1 MGMKLTAL
9 AWLVF
14 DDRCDDFHSGRT
26 RKVGALLLDTIRRI
40 ARRLRDESCDK
51 SETEN
56 EQASQNPNWWH
67 SLHRRLLL
75 EESEEVCSLVGG
87 AVKATRCGRRPR
99 RCHLR
104 PVVGGRGAPGRP
116 TNIGNDGTITIVF
129 SSPTSATV

>member
-40 ARRLRDESCDK
+40 ARRLRDESCGK

-67 SLHRRLLL
+67 SLHRRLLGNYPPAKPGAL
-75 EESEEVCSLVGG
+75 DCEPLKAALPGSL
-87 AVKATRCGRRPR
+87 TRPR
-99 RCHLR
+99 RN
-104 PVVGGRGAPGRP
+104 GA
-116 TNIGNDGTITIVF
+116 T
-129 SSPTSATV
+129 

>member
-40 ARRLRDESCDK
+40 ARRLRDESCGK

-56 EQASQNPNWWH
+56 EQASQNRYWSH
-67 SLHRRLLL
+67 SLHRRLHWKELFERRSML
-75 EESEEVCSLVGG
+75 
-87 AVKATRCGRRPR
+87 AGRRHR
-99 RCHLR
+99 QSS
-104 PVVGGRGAPGRP
+104 PVRRP
-116 TNIGNDGTITIVF
+116 TTALLVILASLARCTAVVVLRLG
-129 SSPTSATV
+129 